1 MHPQRLSAT
10 TLALQCCNA
19 SATTLALQCCNPSA
33 AVLNRSAVNLRQF
46 PKTFKMF
53 SGRRNVQLVVKQLA
67 EHDRATGH
75 RPRRPIVGLG
85 IVHHLKVRT
94 ITQTMVAQDVTLDK
108 VIVF

>member
-1 MHPQRLSAT
+1 MT
-10 TLALQCCNA
+10 QCH
-19 SATTLALQCCNPSA
+19 NPSA
-33 AVLNRSAVNLRQF
+33 AVLQRQRYNPSATVLQPQRRSAVTPPQF

-53 SGRRNVQLVVKQLA
+53 SGRRNVQLVVEQLA

-85 IVHHLKVRT
+85 FVHHLKVRT
-94 ITQTMVAQDVTLDK
+94 ITQTMVALDVTLDK